1 MNLPSVNYKKP
12 IDEQLINKLTDYLQ
26 LTYKHLSKFGLHKIM
41 LQISEEI
48 DSIVA
53 GALLKQ
59 TLAENT
65 IALIFD
71 SGTDQTKRVTEVC
84 KYLKLDAFILK
95 RGAAYQA
102 EVSAY
107 NLHTPSSLKLF
118 YRRFSNY
125 HLFIQADSMKAAVAD
140 TIDKSERLPGTRP
153 EGFYGHFMPFYSL
166 YKSEVYDLAHF
177 LGLPNQF
184 ILPSNYQD
192 LLYPDNLTLS
202 WDKIDPLLYLLTE
215 KQLTPEEI
223 SQQFKIDL
231 NFLKK
236 LKSCVDK
243 ESLKTTTSQFII

>member
-1 MNLPSVNYKKP
+1 MDLPSVNYKKP

-26 LTYKHLSKFGLHKIM
+26 LTYNHLSKLGLHKIM
-41 LQISEEI
+41 LQISGEI

-59 TLAENT
+59 ALGENT
-65 IALIFD
+65 IALIIDF
-71 SGTDQTKRVTEVC
+71 GTDQTNKLTEVC
-84 KYLKLDAFILK
+84 KYLKLDAFVLK

-107 NLHTPSSLKLF
+107 SLHTASSLKHF
-118 YRRFSNY
+118 YKHFINY
-125 HLFIQADSMKAAVAD
+125 HLFIQADSMKAAVVD
-140 TIDKSERLPGTRP
+140 TVDRSERLVGTRP
-153 EGFYGHFMPFYSL
+153 ENFYGHLMPFYSL

-184 ILPSNYQD
+184 IPPSNYQD
-192 LLYPDNLTLS
+192 LLYPDNLALPC
-202 WDKIDPLLYLLTE
+202 DKIDPILFLLNE

-236 LKSCVDK
+236 LKSHIDK
-243 ESLKTTTSQFII
+243 ESLKTTISQFII

>member
-1 MNLPSVNYKKP
+1 MDLPSVNYKKT
-12 IDEQLINKLTDYLQ
+12 IDGQLINKLTDYLR
-26 LTYKHLSKFGLHKIM
+26 LTYNHLSKLGLHKIM
-41 LQISEEI
+41 LRISEEI

-53 GALLKQ
+53 GALFKQ
-59 TLAENT
+59 ALGENT
-65 IALIFD
+65 IALIIDF
-71 SGTDQTKRVTEVC
+71 GTDQTNKLTEVC

-102 EVSAY
+102 EIAAY
-107 NLHTPSSLKLF
+107 QLHTTASLKRF
-118 YRRFSNY
+118 YQRFINY
-125 HLFIQADSMKAAVAD
+125 HLFIQADNMKAAVTD

-153 EGFYGHFMPFYSL
+153 EGVYGHFMPFYSL

-184 ILPSNYQD
+184 ILPSFYQD
-192 LLYPDNLTLS
+192 LLYPDNLILP

-236 LKSCVDK
+236 LKSRIDK
-243 ESLKTTTSQFII
+243 ESLKTTISQFII